1 MHITTLDWIFLVGYL
16 LFCAGIGIIV
26 GLRVKDTDHYFLGK
40 RRFGKWLM
48 MGQSFGIG
56 THAEMPASL
65 AGAVY
70 SVGASGI
77 WYQWKNLFSTPF
89 YCIMAPVFRHMHRTT
104 LAEFME
110 DSYGA
115 RMEGIYTIFALCYFT
130 INTFLGPT
138 TWI

>member
-16 LFCAGIGIIV
+16 LFCAGIGIVV

-56 THAEMPASL
+56 THAEMPVSL

-77 WYQWKNLFSTPF
+77 WCPAGDLGHHGGDDEGPEHDAQKQDSDHSQALENLD
-89 YCIMAPVFRHMHRTT
+89 H
-104 LAEFME
+104 E
-110 DSYGA
+110 
-115 RMEGIYTIFALCYFT
+115 
-130 INTFLGPT
+130 
-138 TWI
+138 